1 MDSDYFEVI
10 IEPNRNAEAYRNYV
24 PPDLPALVENYI
36 DFIEFCAD
44 GYMLLGSSNLTGRH
58 WCGSLW
64 YFIDPDGAPDV
75 EKCLTGMTCENGVC
89 DGKFLSDRQKILIGE
104 DSGTLQVLALSE
116 SPEEHT
122 FHFSTVATAC
132 GHDDSVLSVDVFA
145 GEKRA
150 VTGSADMNIKV
161 WNTEALECEHTYRTA
176 HTHHVTSVS
185 AHPQENNSVFASCSL
200 DGTVYMWDTRQ
211 TKPASG
217 KCFLIDGTVYMW
229 DTRQTKP
236 ASDKASIKKVFVR
249 DGTIYMLDT
258 GQMKPASDS
267 SVNMWDTRQT
277 KPASGK
283 YTLIDGT
290 VYMWDTCQTRHTL
303 HVGYSS
309 DKASISTFYMRDTCQ
324 AKPASDKC
332 SLIDG
337 TLYMQDMCRTKPA
350 SDKCSL
356 IDGTVHM
363 WDTCQTKPA
372 SVVMKS
378 INPQSS
384 PSFTSVSWQPSK
396 SGVLAIGSSIGTVT
410 LTDTRLLKPFI
421 QFSQFDRSIYRLRF
435 ADHNY
440 SDDRHED
447 FVRGLAWN
455 PKTEQLYSCGWDKKV
470 LVHSPSPNMNTN
482 VLASSATGDD
492 FKKETTNGIVS

>member
-1 MDSDYFEVI
+1 M
-10 IEPNRNAEAYRNYV
+10 EPNRNAEAYRNYV

-75 EKCLTGMTCENGVC
+75 EKCLTGMTCENG
-89 DGKFLSDRQKILIGE
+89 ILIGE

-211 TKPASG
+211 TKPAS
-217 KCFLIDGTVYMW
+217 
-229 DTRQTKP
+229 
-236 ASDKASIKKVFVR
+236 
-249 DGTIYMLDT
+249 
-258 GQMKPASDS
+258 
-267 SVNMWDTRQT
+267 
-277 KPASGK
+277 
-283 YTLIDGT
+283 
-290 VYMWDTCQTRHTL
+290 
-303 HVGYSS
+303 
-309 DKASISTFYMRDTCQ
+309 
-324 AKPASDKC
+324 
-332 SLIDG
+332 
-337 TLYMQDMCRTKPA
+337 
-350 SDKCSL
+350 
-356 IDGTVHM
+356 
-363 WDTCQTKPA
+363 
-372 SVVMKS
+372 VVMSS

-421 QFSQFDRSIYRLRF
+421 QFNQFDRSIYRLRF
-435 ADHNY
+435 AGHNPDLLAVCADNTQVKIFNCENGRLIY

-482 VLASSATGDD
+482 ALLASSAKGDD
-492 FKKETTNGIVS
+492 FKNETTEGILS

>member
-1 MDSDYFEVI
+1 MPIHPVRTLLKI
-10 IEPNRNAEAYRNYV
+10 
-24 PPDLPALVENYI
+24 LVTI
-36 DFIEFCAD
+36 DTKATSHVLFSRY

-132 GHDDSVLSVDVFA
+132 GHDDSVLSVDVFS

-200 DGTVYMWDTRQ
+200 DGAVYMWDTRQ

-217 KCFLIDGTVYMW
+217 KCSLVDGTVYMW

-236 ASDKASIKKVFVR
+236 ASDSTV
-249 DGTIYMLDT
+249 Y
-258 GQMKPASDS
+258 
-267 SVNMWDTRQT
+267 MWDIRQT
-277 KPASGK
+277 KLVSGK
-283 YTLIDGT
+283 SSLVDGT
-290 VYMWDTCQTRHTL
+290 VYMWDIRQT
-303 HVGYSS
+303 
-309 DKASISTFYMRDTCQ
+309 KPASEPASGKCSLRDGTDYMWDTCQ
-324 AKPASDKC
+324 
-332 SLIDG
+332 
-337 TLYMQDMCRTKPA
+337 TKPA

-363 WDTCQTKPA
+363 WDTFQRNPTTNKCSLIDGTVYMWDTCQTKRA

-410 LTDTRLLKPFI
+410 LTDTRVLKPFI
-421 QFSQFDRSIYRLRF
+421 QFNQFDRSIYRLRF

-482 VLASSATGDD
+482 VLVSSANGDD

>member
-1 MDSDYFEVI
+1 M
-10 IEPNRNAEAYRNYV
+10 R
-24 PPDLPALVENYI
+24 
-36 DFIEFCAD
+36 D

-104 DSGTLQVLALSE
+104 DSGTLQVLTLSE

-211 TKPASG
+211 TKPAS
-217 KCFLIDGTVYMW
+217 
-229 DTRQTKP
+229 
-236 ASDKASIKKVFVR
+236 
-249 DGTIYMLDT
+249 
-258 GQMKPASDS
+258 
-267 SVNMWDTRQT
+267 
-277 KPASGK
+277 
-283 YTLIDGT
+283 
-290 VYMWDTCQTRHTL
+290 
-303 HVGYSS
+303 
-309 DKASISTFYMRDTCQ
+309 
-324 AKPASDKC
+324 
-332 SLIDG
+332 
-337 TLYMQDMCRTKPA
+337 
-350 SDKCSL
+350 
-356 IDGTVHM
+356 
-363 WDTCQTKPA
+363 
-372 SVVMKS
+372 VVMTN

-421 QFSQFDRSIYRLRF
+421 QFSQY
-435 ADHNY
+435 
-440 SDDRHED
+440 
-447 FVRGLAWN
+447 
-455 PKTEQLYSCGWDKKV
+455 
-470 LVHSPSPNMNTN
+470 
-482 VLASSATGDD
+482 
-492 FKKETTNGIVS
+492 